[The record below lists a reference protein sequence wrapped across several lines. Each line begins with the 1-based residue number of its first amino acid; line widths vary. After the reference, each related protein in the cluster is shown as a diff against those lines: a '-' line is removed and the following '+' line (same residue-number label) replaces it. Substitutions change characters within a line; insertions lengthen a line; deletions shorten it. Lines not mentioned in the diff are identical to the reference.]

1 MKCAAGSQLLAA
13 MIPRRKTNRLIC
25 NSDLNAFAVIMTF
38 VVFVALIVVMT
49 TPDNSPHTWGQLPI
63 VRHPKIVGAWTW
75 GANRSDAMI
84 AVVTRDGKV
93 YFDSDRVLPQELA
106 SRIQQ
111 CLRTGSERRVYLR
124 ADARV
129 RYDAV
134 KPVLEAIQS
143 AGVEDISVLA
153 DESKGPPSANNR
165 R

>member
-13 MIPRRKTNRLIC
+13 MNPRQRTTRLIC
-25 NSDLNAFAVIMTF
+25 SSDWNAFALIMTF
-38 VVFVALIVVMT
+38 VVFVTLMVVMT
-49 TPDNSPHTWGQLPI
+49 TPDNSPHNWGQLPI
-63 VRHPKIVGAWTW
+63 VHHPKIVGVWTW

-93 YFDSDRVLPQELA
+93 YFDGDRVLPQELA
-106 SRIQQ
+106 LRIRQ

-129 RYDAV
+129 PYDAV

-153 DESKGPPSANNR
+153 DESKGPPSANNGR
-165 R
+165 